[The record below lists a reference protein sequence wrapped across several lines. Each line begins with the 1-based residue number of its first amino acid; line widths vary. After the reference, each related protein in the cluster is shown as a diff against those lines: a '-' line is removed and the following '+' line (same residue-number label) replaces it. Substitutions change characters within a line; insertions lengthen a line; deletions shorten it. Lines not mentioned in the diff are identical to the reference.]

1 MNTVEYADKLPLI
14 TLAYDSI
21 SWMNENRMKLPRLM
35 IPIVKI
41 DREEGILYY
50 SISWVY

>member
-1 MNTVEYADKLPLI
+1 MNTVEYADRLPLI

-21 SWMNENRMKLPRLM
+21 SWMNENWMKLPKLM

-41 DREEGILYY
+41 DKEEEILYY
-50 SISWVY
+50 SITWV